1 MHTYIHINASS
12 DSILGCK
19 YRDILRM
26 ELAAYKAVMRIFKH
40 YLIGRDKDR
49 TNIKRCKEMFGAR
62 SIQHIVH
69 IEKSHTFFEATI
81 YLCI

>member
-1 MHTYIHINASS
+1 
-12 DSILGCK
+12 
-19 YRDILRM
+19 M
-26 ELAAYKAVMRIFKH
+26 ELTAYKAMMRIFKH

-69 IEKSHTFFEATI
+69 IEKSHTFSKPQYI
-81 YLCI
+81 YVYENCKQFV